1 MAPLRLDLGGLHEEY
16 VVGPAPEPLAGR
28 ALVVAVAAVAAWTV
42 VAAVVGLG
50 VLDAH
55 PLHLVSPVVLPV
67 VAVALQTRAT
77 EDRRPR
83 TRLAPHEL
91 AVRLAPARTERV
103 SWRKVYGVTV
113 DPGRGR
119 HPGEA
124 WLADGRRLP
133 LVGMPRRD
141 VEVLAQRLEEGRAEV
156 ATDG

>member
-16 VVGPAPEPLAGR
+16 VVGRAPEALTGR
-28 ALVVAVAAVAAWTV
+28 ALVVAVAALAAWAV
-42 VAAVVGLG
+42 VAAVVVLG
-50 VLDAH
+50 VTDAQ
-55 PLHLVSPVVLPV
+55 PLPLVPLVVGPV
-67 VAVALQTRAT
+67 VAVALRTRVT
-77 EDRRPR
+77 EDRRPS

-103 SWRKVYGVTV
+103 PWRKVYGVTV

-141 VEVLAQRLEEGRAEV
+141 VEVLAQRLEEGRV
-156 ATDG
+156 APDTDG